1 MKTIS
6 YLTYAW
12 GSTILYGAFMIWL
25 ATVPELGNGNNNSE
39 EMVNVLF
46 RMLLYTVFFIL
57 FYRSIIVTLKNTVGR
72 LSKWRSKREEVEDA
86 EFVLIIETLVV
97 IISVLSLTIFAAVE
111 EYLQFSLAVEGRV
124 GEVRDVMV
132 SLMAILLTSIVVY
145 SMPVIGELEVAIK
158 HRFKIGIENTK
169 KSGKKKGTKKSK

>member
-1 MKTIS
+1 
-6 YLTYAW
+6 
-12 GSTILYGAFMIWL
+12 MIWL
-25 ATVPELGNGNNNSE
+25 ATVPELGNGSDSTE

-46 RMLLYTVFFIL
+46 RMLLYAIFFIL

-72 LSKWRSKREEVEDA
+72 LSKWRSKKEEMEDA

-97 IISVLSLTIFAAVE
+97 IITVLSLTLFAAAE
-111 EYLQFSLAVEGRV
+111 EYLQSSLEIEGRT
-124 GEVRDVMV
+124 GEIRDVMV

-158 HRFKIGIENTK
+158 HRFKIGLENRQ
-169 KSGKKKGTKKSK
+169 KSGKKKGTKKK